1 MRSLTATIVVLAAT
15 LTSVQSALMIRH
27 VFRPKPVEIP
37 EEKSDPFNFD
47 GLPPAF
53 QTTGFP
59 MIWPII
65 GSGLSLDPKGMKKT
79 MNWFKGRGVL
89 YQMMKPNQ
97 KLRLYQRLYK

>member
-15 LTSVQSALMIRH
+15 LTIVQSALMIRH
-27 VFRPKPVEIP
+27 VFRPRPVEIP
-37 EEKSDPFNFD
+37 EEKPDPFNFD

-79 MNWFKGRGVL
+79 MNWFKDRGFL
-89 YQMMKPNQ
+89 YQMMKPYQ

>member
-15 LTSVQSALMIRH
+15 LTIVQSALMIRH
-27 VFRPKPVEIP
+27 VFRPRPVEIP
-37 EEKSDPFNFD
+37 EEKPDPFNFD

-65 GSGLSLDPKGMKKT
+65 GSVRIIIGS
-79 MNWFKGRGVL
+79 
-89 YQMMKPNQ
+89 
-97 KLRLYQRLYK
+97 QRYEENHELVQR